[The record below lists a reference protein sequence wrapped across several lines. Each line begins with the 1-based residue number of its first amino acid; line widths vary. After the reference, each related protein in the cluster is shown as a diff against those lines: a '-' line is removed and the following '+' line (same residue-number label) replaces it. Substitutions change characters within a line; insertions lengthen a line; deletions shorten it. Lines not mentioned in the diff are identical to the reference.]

1 MEGNKLG
8 LGFGSY
14 SSYATEVKDSGSD
27 QIDLPFAIVGWYD
40 FQVTD
45 NITVTPAVFYITN
58 ADGKEQP
65 DGADSLGALVKTTFK
80 F

>member
-1 MEGNKLG
+1 MKGA
-8 LGFGSY
+8 
-14 SSYATEVKDSGSD
+14 SSDSD
-27 QIDLPFAIVGWYD
+27 EAPFAIEGYYD

-58 ADGKEQP
+58 ADGKDQF